1 MKTQNADLMNANNK
15 EIQRLRLRFPGVSSA
30 SIQKAII
37 QHGPAR
43 SAVENELSRLARP
56 TLV

>member
-1 MKTQNADLMNANNK
+1 
-15 EIQRLRLRFPGVSSA
+15 VSSA

-37 QHGPAR
+37 QHGPQRA
-43 SAVENELSRLARP
+43 AVENELSRLARP